1 MLLPKYKS
9 CLKDI
14 NNMKYTECCTTDLEA
29 EPVKDLDL
37 INGVWE
43 KISQI
48 LIMLYSKKK
57 SIKLC
62 KR

>member
-1 MLLPKYKS
+1 
-9 CLKDI
+9 
-14 NNMKYTECCTTDLEA
+14 MKYTECCTTDLEA

-48 LIMLYSKKK
+48 LIMLDSKN